1 MHLTMSI
8 AHPYEEVLIQISC
21 LAQRA
26 ATVKCLLTSL
36 GVAMF
41 GKLCPR
47 VSFQVSSDTAC
58 QKKFIVSLVAFER
71 FFSWVNFQTSSQGAC
86 QNRRKV
92 ALVAFVLGS
101 EFSDVVK
108 LHVWTNALSHWLHFY
123 DFFSRASFQMSS
135 QAACQ
140 NRCIVTLVAFEW
152 LFSSVSFQMFPQI
165 VWVNSCEVAL
175 VA

>member
-1 MHLTMSI
+1 MILEILNAMDRPIVHWVSNIETRGFSTWEPTFC
-8 AHPYEEVLIQISC
+8 AVWGFFSTVNEEVLIQISC

-58 QKKFIVSLVAFER
+58 QKKFIVSLVTFER
-71 FFSWVNFQTSSQGAC
+71 FFSRVN
-86 QNRRKV
+86 
-92 ALVAFVLGS
+92 
-101 EFSDVVK
+101 
-108 LHVWTNALSHWLHFY
+108 Y
-123 DFFSRASFQMSS
+123 QMSS
-135 QAACQ
+135 QIACQ
-140 NRCIVTLVAFEW
+140 NRCIVTLVAFEL
-152 LFSSVSFQMFPQI
+152 LFSSVSFQTFSQI
-165 VWVNSCEVAL
+165 IWVNSCEVAL